1 MRAAIRSA
9 LLRAATGDPS
19 RLHSDEGEF
28 ARRDVSVSSAGQG
41 VPADVPRDGQG
52 EGRCSPCEEA
62 VALACS
68 WRHRGAS
75 EEEGVALNAA
85 ALADEVVG
93 VAAWCPFPW
102 RLEPVLLLMAATAA
116 PPTLEVTQGQML
128 SQSPTDATRFWWHL
142 YGS

>member
-1 MRAAIRSA
+1 MAQLRAAIRSA

-19 RLHSDEGEF
+19 RLYSDEGEF
-28 ARRDVSVSSAGQG
+28 ARRVLQDISLSSVGQGSSAG
-41 VPADVPRDGQG
+41 VPRDG
-52 EGRCSPCEEA
+52 EGKGRGVHECSPCEEA

-75 EEEGVALNAA
+75 EEEGVELNAA

-102 RLEPVLLLMAATAA
+102 RLDPILLLMADTAA
-116 PPTLEVTQGQML
+116 PPPHLLEKVCTG
-128 SQSPTDATRFWWHL
+128 
-142 YGS
+142 

>member
-1 MRAAIRSA
+1 MAQLRSAIRSA

-19 RLHSDEGEF
+19 RLYSDEGEF
-28 ARRDVSVSSAGQG
+28 ARRVLQDASPSSVQQGIPAG
-41 VPADVPRDGQG
+41 VLRDGEVKGQ
-52 EGRCSPCEEA
+52 EAHECSPCEEA

-75 EEEGVALNAA
+75 EEEGFELNAA

-102 RLEPVLLLMAATAA
+102 RLEPVLLLMADTAA
-116 PPTLEVTQGQML
+116 PPPHLL
-128 SQSPTDATRFWWHL
+128 AKASPQK
-142 YGS
+142 